1 MKKFKSILKYLIVI
15 VVTVVFTVK
24 ITQIFNITELEYVR
38 GIIERYYVDDVEK
51 DVVLDGA
58 KAGMVA
64 ALDDKHSYF
73 ITSEY
78 GFDVFQSNATGE
90 YAGIGVTI
98 TMENENSE
106 YVLVMKA
113 SENSP
118 AYKSGIRTGD
128 YIIKADG
135 VDLKGKNTSEVSSVI
150 KGKPGTDVK
159 ITVLRDSVEKEF
171 TVTRAKIS
179 AESVE
184 SKILN
189 GNIGYVKLDQFDSDT
204 DKELDKHISNLG
216 DIKGLVVDLRQNPG
230 GIMNVAIS
238 VLDKFLDKGNII
250 VTAKYKD
257 SETVYKAEN
266 KKSYE
271 MPLVVIVDSN
281 SASASEIFASAIK
294 ENDRGIIVGTKTYGK
309 GSIQRTFPLP
319 NNEGINL
326 TVGRFYSPD
335 GNTINEVGVEPDVLV
350 ELDEE
355 FKNTLIYELEL
366 YQDKQLTE
374 ALKQFE

>member
-15 VVTVVFTVK
+15 VITVVFTVK

-38 GIIERYYVDDVEK
+38 GIIERYYVDNVEK
-51 DVVLDGA
+51 DIVLDGA
-58 KAGMVA
+58 KSGMVA
-64 ALDDKHSYF
+64 ALEDKHSYF

-113 SENSP
+113 SEDSP

-159 ITVLRDSVEKEF
+159 ITVLRGLDEKEF

-355 FKNTLIYELEL
+355 LKNTLISELEL

>member
-1 MKKFKSILKYLIVI
+1 
-15 VVTVVFTVK
+15 
-24 ITQIFNITELEYVR
+24 
-38 GIIERYYVDDVEK
+38 
-51 DVVLDGA
+51 
-58 KAGMVA
+58 
-64 ALDDKHSYF
+64 
-73 ITSEY
+73 
-78 GFDVFQSNATGE
+78 
-90 YAGIGVTI
+90 
-98 TMENENSE
+98 
-106 YVLVMKA
+106 
-113 SENSP
+113 
-118 AYKSGIRTGD
+118 
-128 YIIKADG
+128 
-135 VDLKGKNTSEVSSVI
+135 
-150 KGKPGTDVK
+150 
-159 ITVLRDSVEKEF
+159 
-171 TVTRAKIS
+171 
-179 AESVE
+179 
-184 SKILN
+184 
-189 GNIGYVKLDQFDSDT
+189 
-204 DKELDKHISNLG
+204 
-216 DIKGLVVDLRQNPG
+216 
-230 GIMNVAIS
+230 MNVAIS

-355 FKNTLIYELEL
+355 FKNTLISELEL